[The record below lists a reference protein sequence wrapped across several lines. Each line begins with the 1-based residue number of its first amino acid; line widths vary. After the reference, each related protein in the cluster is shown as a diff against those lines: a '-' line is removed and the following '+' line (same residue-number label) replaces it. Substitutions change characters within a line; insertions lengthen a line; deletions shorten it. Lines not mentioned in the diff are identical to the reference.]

1 MKLNE
6 ITEVGF
12 YCSPDDKKRNYIYEV
27 IENTDKEWLKESP
40 EQKFLIDEWVFD
52 YIDKDDRYNYG
63 CAGNLIAIVNAQDIE
78 VVKITDKKYKVHG
91 EVGEFLIEDKPT
103 YKEKLEMLKEQMEQ
117 DIERYKLDAKLDNGF
132 CVDDFICD
140 IKDYLRIINI

>member
-63 CAGNLIAIVNAQDIE
+63 CAGNLVAVNNAEPIE

-91 EVGEFLIEDKPT
+91 DVGEFLIEDKPM
-103 YKEKLEMLKEQMEQ
+103 YKEKIEMLKEQMEK
-117 DIERYKLDAKLDNGF
+117 DIVRLENG
-132 CVDDFICD
+132 DYDKNDFICD
-140 IKDYLRIINI
+140 IKDYLRIINT